1 MWSGGGGVPGLPV
14 AGSALGN
21 LLTSSLYPPPWSD
34 LRAETAATWCRLRR
48 RSGGECGAGP
58 APPRQSPGQYFWGA
72 DHGLDGERGH
82 HSSQVPPLLLPLL
95 PWPAPSGAE
104 TLIWC

>member
-1 MWSGGGGVPGLPV
+1 MWTGGGGVPGLPV

-21 LLTSSLYPPPWSD
+21 LLTSSLYPS
-34 LRAETAATWCRLRR
+34 LVRSGEQRLQPHGAGREDA
-48 RSGGECGAGP
+48 GGECGAGP

-82 HSSQVPPLLLPLL
+82 HCSQVPPLLSSSPSLGQLL
-95 PWPAPSGAE
+95 LGQKP
-104 TLIWC
+104 